1 MTFMIG
7 ETILHYKILEKLGE
21 GGMGEVYKAQ
31 DTKLDRFV
39 ALKFLPSQLTA
50 SEDDKARFIQEAKAA
65 SAMNHPNICTIH
77 DIQEFEDSKGEK
89 QLFIVMEFVEGK
101 TLKDKK
107 DSLSEKQ
114 ILEIGIQVAEGLAAA
129 HEKGIVHRDIKP
141 ENIMVR
147 KDGIAQ
153 IMDFGLAKLYKD
165 SNVSRL
171 TKAGSTVGTM
181 GYMSPEQVQG
191 LDVDHRTDIFSFGV
205 VLYELFAGESPF
217 KGMHETAI
225 MYEIVN
231 VEAPPISTV
240 KEGFDPELDEIILE
254 CLEKDKDERCQSAKE
269 LAKDLRKIKKSTGHR
284 KSRVYNVNTQ
294 AFQTQQGIQAKSK
307 SSGSITVEAFNK
319 KFELGRIFSSS
330 LFAWSIAGILL
341 LALLFFGIFNKQK
354 PRIPI
359 TATVSINGPDNY
371 NIMGE
376 TSIIS
381 HDGKSVF
388 FAGIDSAG
396 NCMLMVRP
404 LNSNAAKKFNKI
416 DSRYIFNS
424 GGIFPFWSYDDKYV
438 FYFYESKLKK
448 LNISSGTEIDICDAL
463 LGRGGTMDKNGDIIF
478 APNATGGLYLVS
490 ANGGT
495 PREIV
500 KSDSINTEESLRL
513 PHFLPDGEHF
523 LYTIEAKF
531 SGSSHGDVVMV
542 GSVTSDIRDTVMQVS
557 SNAEYAD
564 GYLFFVRQSTLMCQA
579 FDPDKFKLY
588 GDIYTISGEVKFDNN
603 YIHASY
609 SVSDAG
615 NLVFQSKNENNIKNI
630 LTDDKGNEKEEL
642 YTKNILNS
650 AKFSPDGTKILFDA
664 FTKDYKTPI
673 IWIYDIKQ
681 NILSRMTF
689 NSQLNQ
695 GPIWSFDGKSI
706 AYTSNIG
713 MNTGIYIK
721 NLNASQNDS
730 LVYQSPNAL
739 FGYPTNWS
747 SNGRYILIM
756 QTQQNSSAKSDIVI
770 YDLKNKTSRYTAN
783 TDFNEENGIFSNNMK
798 WIIYD
803 NDESGKSQVYA
814 QNFGSNGFRYPL
826 TSNGGIPL
834 GWIDNDQAIIYQW
847 QNLVYKMKVSASGG
861 NLIPGKPEVLF
872 NTTDKNILTVY
883 DVTKDGKTFLCSTPS
898 GTTILPP
905 LTYIQNWQGLISGN
919 AK

>member
-1 MTFMIG
+1 MID

-21 GGMGEVYKAQ
+21 GGMGEVFKAQ

-39 ALKFLPSQLTA
+39 ALKFLPSNLTA
-50 SEDDKARFIQEAKAA
+50 DEEQKSRFIQEAKTA
-65 SAMNHPNICTIH
+65 SAMNHPNICTIYSIEEY
-77 DIQEFEDSKGEK
+77 DNDKGEK
-89 QLFIVMEFVEGK
+89 QLFIAMEFVEGE

-107 DSLSEKQ
+107 DSITEKQ
-114 ILEIGIQVAEGLAAA
+114 KLEISVQVAEGLAAA

-141 ENIMVR
+141 ENIMIR

-153 IMDFGLAKLYKD
+153 IMDFGLAKLYSDK
-165 SNVSRL
+165 NASRL
-171 TKAGSTVGTM
+171 TKVGTTM
-181 GYMSPEQVQG
+181 GTLGYMSPEQIQG
-191 LDVDHRTDIFSFGV
+191 LDVDHRTDIFSFGII
-205 VLYELFAGESPF
+205 LYEMFAGESPF

-231 VEAPPISTV
+231 VDAPPLYTV
-240 KEGFDPELDEIILE
+240 KPNIDPQLDEIILE

-284 KSRVYNVNTQ
+284 KSRVYNVNSQTFQ
-294 AFQTQQGIQAKSK
+294 AHPQSQTSSN
-307 SSGSITVEAFNK
+307 SSGTIAIEIFNK
-319 KFELGRIFSSS
+319 KFELRKIFSSS
-330 LFAWSIAGILL
+330 LIAWGFTGILL
-341 LALLFFGIFNKQK
+341 LALLYYVVLNKQK
-354 PRIPI
+354 TQTPI

-376 TSIIS
+376 SAIIS

-388 FAGIDSAG
+388 FSGIDSAG
-396 NCMLMVRP
+396 NSMLMLRP
-404 LNSNAAKKFNKI
+404 VNSNAAKKFNKI
-416 DSRYIFNS
+416 DPRYIYNS
-424 GGIFPFWSYDDKYV
+424 GGLFPFWSYDDKYV

-448 LNISSGTEIDICDAL
+448 LNISSGTEIDICNAI
-463 LGRGGTMDKNGDIIF
+463 LGRGGTINKNGDIVF

-500 KSDSINTEESLRL
+500 KSDSVNTEESLRF
-513 PHFLPDGEHF
+513 PFFLPDGEHF

-542 GSVTSDIRDTVMQVS
+542 GSINSDVRDTVMQVS
-557 SNAEYAD
+557 SNAQYAD

-579 FDPDKFKLY
+579 FDPDNFELS
-588 GDIYTISGEVKFDNN
+588 GDVYTISANVAFRNN
-603 YIHASY
+603 YLNASY
-609 SVSDAG
+609 SISNAG
-615 NLVFQSKNENNIKNI
+615 NLIFQSKNVNNTKNI
-630 LTDDKGNEKEEL
+630 LTDNKGNVKKEL
-642 YTKNILNS
+642 FIKNIINS
-650 AKFSPDGTKILFDA
+650 ANFSFDGNKILFQASGNDN
-664 FTKDYKTPI
+664 TTPI

-681 NILSRMTF
+681 NILSRKTF
-689 NSQLNQ
+689 DSNLNQ
-695 GPIWSFDGKSI
+695 FPIWSFDGNSI
-706 AYTSNIG
+706 AYNSFIG
-713 MNTGIYIK
+713 ESSVIYIK
-721 NLNASQNDS
+721 SLNSSGKDS
-730 LVYQSPNAL
+730 LVYQSPKDL
-739 FGYPTNWS
+739 FCNTTNWS
-747 SNGRYILIM
+747 SDGRYILIV
-756 QTQQNSSAKSDIVI
+756 QSQQNSSAKGDIVI
-770 YDLKNKTSRYTAN
+770 YDLKNKTSRYIAK

-803 NDESGKSQVYA
+803 TDESGKSQIYA

-834 GWIDNDQAIIYQW
+834 RWVDNDQTIIYQW
-847 QNLVYKMKVSASGG
+847 QNLVYKMKVSVSRD
-861 NLIPGKPEVLF
+861 NLVPGKPEVLF